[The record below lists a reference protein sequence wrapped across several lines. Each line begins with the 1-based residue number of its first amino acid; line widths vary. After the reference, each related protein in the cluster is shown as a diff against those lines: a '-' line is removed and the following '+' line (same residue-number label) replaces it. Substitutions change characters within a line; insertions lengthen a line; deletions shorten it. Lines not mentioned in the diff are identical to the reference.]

1 MNCQY
6 CDREIKNYPSLK
18 AHEQTCVNN
27 PNRIRRKRSPN
38 AGAQKGSTPW
48 NAGKQTGRSK
58 YWDEKFPLEEV
69 LVENSS
75 YSRVCVRRR
84 ILDNDLIEYRCACCG
99 IGPEWH
105 GKPMPLILDHING
118 MNNDHRLENLR
129 FVCSNCD
136 SQLDTYKSKNK
147 GGASRL
153 ATAPLLKS
161 VER

>member
-1 MNCQY
+1 MGL
-6 CDREIKNYPSLK
+6 RGPK
-18 AHEQTCVNN
+18 
-27 PNRIRRKRSPN
+27 
-38 AGAQKGSTPW
+38 KGSLPW
-48 NAGKQTGRSK
+48 NAGKQVGRASH
-58 YWDEKFPLEEV
+58 WDEKFPLESV
-69 LVENSS
+69 FVEFST
-75 YSRVCVRRR
+75 YPRHCLKKR

-99 IGPEWH
+99 IGPEWN

-118 MNNDHRLENLR
+118 TNNDNRIDNLR